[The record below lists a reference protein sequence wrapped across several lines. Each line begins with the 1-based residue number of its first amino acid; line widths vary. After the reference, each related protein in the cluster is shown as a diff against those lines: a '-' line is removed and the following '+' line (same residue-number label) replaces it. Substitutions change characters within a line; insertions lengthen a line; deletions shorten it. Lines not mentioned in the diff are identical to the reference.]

1 MQSDLNSG
9 FGLVSDKGLLKITE
23 EEFSGPPLNVSV
35 DFVEVNFICVFIGIL
50 LILYFWNCM
59 W

>member
-1 MQSDLNSG
+1 MQADLNSG

-35 DFVEVNFICVFIGIL
+35 DFV
-50 LILYFWNCM
+50 
-59 W
+59 